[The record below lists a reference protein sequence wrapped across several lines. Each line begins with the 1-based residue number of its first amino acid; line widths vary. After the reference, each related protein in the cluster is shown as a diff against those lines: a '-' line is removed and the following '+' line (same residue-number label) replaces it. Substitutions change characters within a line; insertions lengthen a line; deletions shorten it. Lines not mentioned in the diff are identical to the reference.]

1 MVGVKTEQHFAIYKC
16 NKYPEKVFINQ
27 QLTRGFYM
35 MITKEDKSGIIEMLD
50 AIRESGQ
57 MNMFET
63 PRWLVDN
70 GYIDSK
76 IDALLL
82 VMEWMKCEVDEHDL
96 MNEGELL

>member
-1 MVGVKTEQHFAIYKC
+1 
-16 NKYPEKVFINQ
+16 
-27 QLTRGFYM
+27 
-35 MITKEDKSGIIEMLD
+35 MITEENKRCVFETLD
-50 AIRESGQ
+50 AIRETGQ

-76 IDALLL
+76 IDARLL
-82 VMEWMKCEVDEHDL
+82 VMEWMKSEVDECDL

>member
-1 MVGVKTEQHFAIYKC
+1 
-16 NKYPEKVFINQ
+16 
-27 QLTRGFYM
+27 M

-96 MNEGELL
+96 MNEGELLWKIM

>member
-1 MVGVKTEQHFAIYKC
+1 
-16 NKYPEKVFINQ
+16 
-27 QLTRGFYM
+27 M
-35 MITKEDKSGIIEMLD
+35 MITTKQKSDIIEMLD

-76 IDALLL
+76 IDARLL
-82 VMEWMKCEVDEHDL
+82 VMEWMKSEVDEHDL
-96 MNEGELL
+96 MNEGELTYE

>member
-1 MVGVKTEQHFAIYKC
+1 
-16 NKYPEKVFINQ
+16 
-27 QLTRGFYM
+27 M

-82 VMEWMKCEVDEHDL
+82 VMEWMKCVVDEHDL

>member
-1 MVGVKTEQHFAIYKC
+1 
-16 NKYPEKVFINQ
+16 
-27 QLTRGFYM
+27 M
-35 MITKEDKSGIIEMLD
+35 MITKEDKSGIMEMLD

-70 GYIDSK
+70 GYIDNK
-76 IDALLL
+76 INARLL

-96 MNEGELL
+96 MNEGELRYD

>member
-1 MVGVKTEQHFAIYKC
+1 MMVTEE
-16 NKYPEKVFINQ
+16 NKRCVFE
-27 QLTRGFYM
+27 T
-35 MITKEDKSGIIEMLD
+35 LD

-82 VMEWMKCEVDEHDL
+82 VMEWMKSESSAFMGLTNDECDL

>member
-1 MVGVKTEQHFAIYKC
+1 
-16 NKYPEKVFINQ
+16 
-27 QLTRGFYM
+27 M
-35 MITKEDKSGIIEMLD
+35 MITTKQKSDIIEVLD

-63 PRWLVDN
+63 PRWLVNN

-76 IDALLL
+76 IDARLL

>member
-1 MVGVKTEQHFAIYKC
+1 
-16 NKYPEKVFINQ
+16 
-27 QLTRGFYM
+27 M
-35 MITKEDKSGIIEMLD
+35 MITTKQKSDIIEVLD

-76 IDALLL
+76 IDARLL
-82 VMEWMKCEVDEHDL
+82 VMEWMKCEVDESDL

>member
-1 MVGVKTEQHFAIYKC
+1 MVTEE
-16 NKYPEKVFINQ
+16 NKRCVLE
-27 QLTRGFYM
+27 T
-35 MITKEDKSGIIEMLD
+35 LD

-63 PRWLVDN
+63 PRWLVNN

-76 IDALLL
+76 IDARLL
-82 VMEWMKCEVDEHDL
+82 VMEWMKSEVDECDL

>member
-1 MVGVKTEQHFAIYKC
+1 
-16 NKYPEKVFINQ
+16 
-27 QLTRGFYM
+27 M
-35 MITKEDKSGIIEMLD
+35 MITEENKRCVFETLD

-82 VMEWMKCEVDEHDL
+82 VMEWMKSESSAFMGLTNDECDL

>member
-1 MVGVKTEQHFAIYKC
+1 
-16 NKYPEKVFINQ
+16 
-27 QLTRGFYM
+27 M
-35 MITKEDKSGIIEMLD
+35 MITTKQKSDIIEVLD

-63 PRWLVDN
+63 PRWLVNN

>member
-1 MVGVKTEQHFAIYKC
+1 
-16 NKYPEKVFINQ
+16 
-27 QLTRGFYM
+27 M
-35 MITKEDKSGIIEMLD
+35 MITEEDKSGIMEMLD

-70 GYIDSK
+70 GFVDSK
-76 IDALLL
+76 INARLL